1 MVSVRTVTLQ
11 EISVDLFQPLLGQSF
26 RVADTD
32 TNAGGEQSE
41 TQLELVELL
50 PLARTRPS
58 DGKQC
63 FSVVFRR
70 TGGVERPDGLYRVQH
85 ADFEI
90 SMLFLAR
97 ISYTLDPGDRQSYY
111 ESIFN

>member
-1 MVSVRTVTLQ
+1 MVSLRTVSIQQL
-11 EISVDLFQPLLGQSF
+11 SVDLFQPLLGQAF
-26 RVADTD
+26 RVTETE
-32 TNAGGEQSE
+32 TNSGAEQSE
-41 TQLELVELL
+41 TQLELVEVL

-70 TGGVERPDGLYRVQH
+70 TGGPGRPDGLYRVQH
-85 ADFEI
+85 GDFEI
-90 SMLFLAR
+90 PMLFLAR
-97 ISYTLDPGDRQSYY
+97 ISYSLDPGDAQSYY